1 MCVCVGGGGGGGVR
15 GGNNQWGNVFGAKQQ
30 GNGLEAKRPGFS
42 TTGRISQAS
51 GILHS
56 TND

>member
-1 MCVCVGGGGGGGVR
+1 MWGG
-15 GGNNQWGNVFGAKQQ
+15 GGNNQWGNVFGAKRR
-30 GNGLEAKRPGFS
+30 GNGLGAKRPGFS

-51 GILHS
+51 ATLYS